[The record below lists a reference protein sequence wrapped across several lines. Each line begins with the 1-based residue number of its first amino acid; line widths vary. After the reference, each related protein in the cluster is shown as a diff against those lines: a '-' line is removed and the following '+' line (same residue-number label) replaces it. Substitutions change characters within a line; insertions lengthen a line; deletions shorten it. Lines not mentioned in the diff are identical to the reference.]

1 MLLQLRVLGIAIA
14 ALVVG
19 WLLMLALV
27 WIGAAT
33 KDITPIVG
41 TGTQQYL
48 NALTIG
54 AVYALIA
61 LGYTMVYGIIELI
74 NFAHGDV
81 FMVGAFLSLF
91 VMTSLGFHGAISNP
105 LLLVGVL
112 VLVFVVTMVVMGLLG
127 VGI

>member
-1 MLLQLRVLGIAIA
+1 MLSQLRVLGIAIA

-27 WIGAAT
+27 WIAAGT
-33 KDITPIVG
+33 KELSPVVAS
-41 TGTQQYL
+41 GTQQYL

-54 AVYALIA
+54 AIYALIA

-81 FMVGAFLSLF
+81 FMVGAFRS
-91 VMTSLGFHGAISNP
+91 
-105 LLLVGVL
+105 
-112 VLVFVVTMVVMGLLG
+112 GL
-127 VGI
+127 